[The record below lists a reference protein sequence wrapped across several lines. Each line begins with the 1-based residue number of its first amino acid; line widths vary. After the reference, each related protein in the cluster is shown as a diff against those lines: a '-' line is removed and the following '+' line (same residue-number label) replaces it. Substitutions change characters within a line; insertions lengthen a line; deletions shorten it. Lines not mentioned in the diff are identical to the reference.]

1 MATPRR
7 SNNTSLSSSI
17 DERRQVQARIRALQQ
32 RTSRNSYQTLK
43 RKITAYEYK
52 LNIVLSFFLT
62 LDALNEELSR
72 SSSVA
77 KTAVHDVERAY
88 MRITNEYREQ
98 RDQLLQNLYHVNKN
112 IKEST
117 NELDGIRKS
126 LSTAQSFH
134 LPLIS
139 PRYSTDYETHEM
151 NAMVDDIERVLNKI
165 SQQLKQFHFIPSHGH
180 AMGKILGTIRV
191 KNTNSKETGLT
202 SPESYMDQYYSTDI
216 LCVYKLY
223 TVDLDISAKWVIST
237 IEQRIFLCD
246 IEGEVRIF
254 SYSRHFRRQP
264 LLRERFHLSNIRLI
278 SSFTATQDYLIAF
291 EIDTQILTLHTH
303 HGALI
308 LRLFFPYDP
317 LMIVRCD
324 YHKKNQIWTCS
335 RTKRQCYQFNI
346 NHKIKQVNLLD
357 QLDFTKPI
365 SNILID
371 PIGISC
377 DEQERVAV
385 HDVNMTTT
393 DRLLLFSNN
402 QNTIIPLDFVKYFD
416 KLLSSRIERV
426 LLVPKQSNLIV
437 IIYVPQSST
446 TNVHEIVIVDISLQP
461 AQIVHCLSEPNGI
474 QSIDVTSNGELVYTV
489 TTPTNKRTPPKM
501 HIYKFKH
508 TVYSQGI
515 CGNLQILPT
524 KRSCTPFLHI
534 HPYQTE
540 IFTILQGHFSYQ
552 YGDEIYSCDIHTCP
566 SPIIIHPNIPHTFWM
581 NDNKEDLILIV
592 RIEPTYKD
600 RGLSAKSFENIVGVV
615 RDKYMTI
622 WQAFVFVD
630 NIETYPIFLP
640 LPFVK
645 IIIKIDSLIEQLL
658 GYQTEYE
665 EYTTK

>member
-1 MATPRR
+1 
-7 SNNTSLSSSI
+7 
-17 DERRQVQARIRALQQ
+17 
-32 RTSRNSYQTLK
+32 
-43 RKITAYEYK
+43 
-52 LNIVLSFFLT
+52 
-62 LDALNEELSR
+62 
-72 SSSVA
+72 
-77 KTAVHDVERAY
+77 
-88 MRITNEYREQ
+88 
-98 RDQLLQNLYHVNKN
+98 
-112 IKEST
+112 
-117 NELDGIRKS
+117 
-126 LSTAQSFH
+126 
-134 LPLIS
+134 
-139 PRYSTDYETHEM
+139 
-151 NAMVDDIERVLNKI
+151 
-165 SQQLKQFHFIPSHGH
+165 
-180 AMGKILGTIRV
+180 MGKILGTIRV

-640 LPFVK
+640 FPFVK
-645 IIIKIDSLIEQLL
+645 IIIKIGSLIEQLL